1 MSSSAARAAGRSRI
15 DAVRRALLALLALL
29 GVAAVLV
36 GLLAMHTAGA
46 GAEHTATVAV
56 SHGAQAHAAT
66 EPGGGDHAA
75 SPAAVSAAE
84 HHVLAGFGT
93 TALVASVIGSAGDAV
108 ACDEACMSALSD
120 CALMVMS
127 CAMLLVLVA
136 FVLLAGG
143 PAVFRRLHDRG
154 TALLAGLLRAI
165 PSHLHRPD
173 LTVLSIS
180 RT

>member
-84 HHVLAGFGT
+84 HHVLAGLGT
-93 TALVASVIGSAGDAV
+93 TALAV

-143 PAVFRRLHDRG
+143 PAVFRRLLDRG

>member
-15 DAVRRALLALLALL
+15 GAVRRALLALL

-36 GLLAMHTAGA
+36 GLLAMHTAGS
-46 GAEHTATVAV
+46 GAEHAAAGAVA
-56 SHGAQAHAAT
+56 HGAQAHAVT
-66 EPGGGDHAA
+66 EPGKGDQAA
-75 SPAAVSAAE
+75 SPAASAAE
-84 HHVLAGFGT
+84 HHAPAGLGT
-93 TALVASVIGSAGDAV
+93 TALVASVVASAGEAV

-143 PAVFRRLHDRG
+143 PAVFRRLLERG
-154 TALLAGLLRAI
+154 ATLLAALLRVI
-165 PSHLHRPD
+165 PPHLHRPD